1 MNVET
6 VYLKINKIMKPID
19 KLSPKTPPASF
30 KIHHFLHDI
39 FTGKNAPSTC
49 QLFDLELHIESRGG
63 MADRHDEDP
72 PTTPVLAIQSSCFKL
87 QQLYLERATKCQRSW
102 AEVGVLQ
109 NCCNFFCCSSLLL
122 AALLYPIP
130 QCKPGRSSLMYNTSN
145 NNNKQLP
152 QRRRRILHHRG

>member
-1 MNVET
+1 MLRENERPPQGWLTTRSSGVVVVITIYYAFSMET
-6 VYLKINKIMKPID
+6 EPWKVNHKQPECKRPLRNRNGPVILCI
-19 KLSPKTPPASF
+19 SQQHPASEWS
-30 KIHHFLHDI
+30 KSMEEREV
-39 FTGKNAPSTC
+39 G
-49 QLFDLELHIESRGG
+49 
-63 MADRHDEDP
+63 
-72 PTTPVLAIQSSCFKL
+72 
-87 QQLYLERATKCQRSW
+87 YLERATTCQRSW

-152 QRRRRILHHRG
+152 QRRRRRRISSSSSSGVGFR